1 MILRLFLALGLFIP
15 ALTVHGQCRFDPLDR
30 GRVVKLS
37 GQDFPVVEG
46 KALDTLSVMRVE
58 QGRFVPVAYQFDE
71 LDEHGMVWFEGSE
84 FAMAGDA
91 GQLDKADQLLMMLT
105 DAGPQ
110 APATLR
116 PAQGSIVAD
125 IAVARNCHFYL
136 VEGNRQRSQ
145 NYYVAHDIDNGMTR
159 TALYELNVEP
169 ENELNWLYLGY
180 QGYQGD
186 GSIID
191 TLKMRMSAGV
201 LSRFT
206 RMSLDNH
213 NLRPKQ
219 VGHLLG
225 PIRSVMHLRT
235 KVVLAGIPVMTIQVQ
250 AMRYAAHYEAH
261 TFARIPDLYRAT
273 LKDPEVAVTVDGNA
287 QIGARVYTAG
297 FADKP
302 VTVDGKIDD
311 ADKRFANQSLS
322 MHENWIL
329 FDSRKQFSLLT
340 AMTVPD
346 ELLET
351 PVKLIYEDDRALRV
365 EPEQFTGQLPNL
377 GYSLQGWPEPQELRF
392 TVSLY
397 FDEGLHGMEAG
408 AFAQQRSAAVP
419 YAVSEP
425 LSE

>member
-1 MILRLFLALGLFIP
+1 MTLRLFLALGLFIP

-302 VTVDGKIDD
+302 VTVDGKIDE
-311 ADKRFANQSLS
+311 ADKRFA
-322 MHENWIL
+322 
-329 FDSRKQFSLLT
+329 KQ
-340 AMTVPD
+340 
-346 ELLET
+346 
-351 PVKLIYEDDRALRV
+351 
-365 EPEQFTGQLPNL
+365 
-377 GYSLQGWPEPQELRF
+377 
-392 TVSLY
+392 
-397 FDEGLHGMEAG
+397 
-408 AFAQQRSAAVP
+408 
-419 YAVSEP
+419 
-425 LSE
+425 

>member
-1 MILRLFLALGLFIP
+1 MTLRLFLALGLFIP

-91 GQLDKADQLLMMLT
+91 GQLDQADQLLMMLT

-125 IAVARNCHFYL
+125 IAVARNCYFYL

-302 VTVDGKIDD
+302 VTVDGL
-311 ADKRFANQSLS
+311 SLI
-322 MHENWIL
+322 HI
-329 FDSRKQFSLLT
+329 
-340 AMTVPD
+340 
-346 ELLET
+346 
-351 PVKLIYEDDRALRV
+351 
-365 EPEQFTGQLPNL
+365 
-377 GYSLQGWPEPQELRF
+377 
-392 TVSLY
+392 
-397 FDEGLHGMEAG
+397 
-408 AFAQQRSAAVP
+408 
-419 YAVSEP
+419 
-425 LSE
+425 

>member
-15 ALTVHGQCRFDPLDR
+15 VLIAQAQCRFDPLDR
-30 GRVVKLS
+30 GRVIKLS
-37 GQDFPVVEG
+37 GQDIPAAEG
-46 KALDTLSVMRVE
+46 KALNALSVMRVE

-71 LDEHGMVWFEGSE
+71 LDEHGMVWFDGSE
-84 FAMAGDA
+84 FAMAGEA
-91 GQLDKADQLLMMLT
+91 GHLDMSDQLLMMLT

-110 APATLR
+110 APASLR
-116 PAQGSIVAD
+116 PAQGRVVAD
-125 IAVARNCHFYL
+125 VNVAKNCHFYL
-136 VEGNRQRSQ
+136 IEGNRQRSQ

-213 NLRPKQ
+213 NLRPKR
-219 VGHLLG
+219 VGYLLG

-287 QIGARVYTAG
+287 QIGARVYTAR
-297 FADKP
+297 FADNP
-302 VTVDGKIDD
+302 VTVDGKVD
-311 ADKRFANQSLS
+311 ADDDVFASQSLS
-322 MHENWIL
+322 MDENWIL

-351 PVKLIYEDDRALRV
+351 PVKLIYEDDRSLKV
-365 EPEQFTGQLPNL
+365 EPEQFAGQLPNL

-397 FDEGLHGMEAG
+397 FDNGLHGMGAR
-408 AFAQQRSAAVP
+408 AFAQQRSAAVL
-419 YAVSEP
+419 YTVSEP
-425 LSE
+425 ISE

>member
-1 MILRLFLALGLFIP
+1 MTLRLLLALGLFIP

-116 PAQGSIVAD
+116 PAQGAIVAD

-213 NLRPKQ
+213 NLPPKQ

-235 KVVLAGIPVMTIQVQ
+235 KVVLAGIPVMTIQEQ

-287 QIGARVYTAG
+287 QIGARVYTAR

-302 VTVDGKIDD
+302 VTVDGQIDD
-311 ADKRFANQSLS
+311 ADERFANQSLS

-351 PVKLIYEDDRALRV
+351 PVKLIYEDDRALQV